1 MASRSCCECSPLASG
16 RCLGKSERNPP
27 ACSNP
32 ESPPKVQTI
41 NFISVL
47 QPTAELEATAAA
59 SLGRVKGG
67 ETEFSPLLLPIERT
81 SWVACDGAR
90 RGTVLIE
97 GASISVRL
105 RIDLD
110 GQPIATYTPDARTAL
125 PA

>member
-1 MASRSCCECSPLASG
+1 MASRSCCECCPLC
-16 RCLGKSERNPP
+16 RLGKSERNRLR
-27 ACSNP
+27 SNP

-67 ETEFSPLLLPIERT
+67 ETEFSPLLLPIRRT